1 MVPGIERGLTM
12 SQTNE
17 NPQSPPQAP
26 PQPSPQPQTSPA
38 PAQLS
43 DQDARLWA
51 MLCHLAALAAYI
63 ISPIGGIIGALI
75 VWLIK
80 KDQSA
85 FVDEQGKESV
95 NFQITVAIG
104 FLICIPLMFI
114 LIGIP
119 LAIALGIFNLVMIVV
134 GAIKANSGEHWRYP
148 ISIRFIK

>member
-1 MVPGIERGLTM
+1 M

-17 NPQSPPQAP
+17 NPQAP
-26 PQPSPQPQTSPA
+26 PQPTQASPPASP
-38 PAQLS
+38 PRLS

-51 MLCHLAALAAYI
+51 TFCHLAALAAYI

-85 FVDEQGKESV
+85 FVDEQGKESL

-104 FLICIPLMFI
+104 FLICIPLVFI
-114 LIGIP
+114 LIGIL
-119 LAIALGIFNLVMIVV
+119 LAIALGIFNLVMIIVA
-134 GAIKANSGEHWRYP
+134 AIKANSGEHWRYP